1 MLCAVIVAKQTTAP
15 RSLKAHMEKLAK
27 RAEDVELDDWDWTPA
42 YPPNRECF
50 EWPMSGECEDQWYGW
65 VDQCSWDWNDMCWA
79 VAEKWYYNS
88 EIEFTEPTKPDE
100 GCAVNL
106 EEMTEECLEQWD
118 TLWSQCYMEA
128 DDGVAYMWTDDC
140 DMVNSFLD
148 AWLVWYDYD
157 FSFLEEDEPMDLK
170 KAHQKMQPKF
180 AALKKMRASN
190 LTAKQSLRATIL
202 ASDRQ
207 IALRA
212 KQEAFK
218 AKISLLALQ
227 SAKKMA
233 EDVE

>member
-1 MLCAVIVAKQTTAP
+1 
-15 RSLKAHMEKLAK
+15 
-27 RAEDVELDDWDWTPA
+27 
-42 YPPNRECF
+42 
-50 EWPMSGECEDQWYGW
+50 
-65 VDQCSWDWNDMCWA
+65 
-79 VAEKWYYNS
+79 
-88 EIEFTEPTKPDE
+88 
-100 GCAVNL
+100 
-106 EEMTEECLEQWD
+106 
-118 TLWSQCYMEA
+118 
-128 DDGVAYMWTDDC
+128 
-140 DMVNSFLD
+140 
-148 AWLVWYDYD
+148 
-157 FSFLEEDEPMDLK
+157 MDLK